1 MGKKLSF
8 ITLFLLGLFTL
19 GITQAGAGGPRVPA
33 FELFSLDGKKYTD
46 QDLLN
51 KPTLLVFW
59 ASWCDVCQHEL
70 PKVHDLKEKM
80 KGKPLQVIAIGFK
93 DSEANI
99 RNYVK
104 SHSATFNFPVLY
116 DPGDRVAARLK
127 AQFTPTLFLLDK
139 KGELVLYHFSGGFF
153 ERPDFQEALQKLLKE
168 A

>member
-1 MGKKLSF
+1 MKKRLSF
-8 ITLFLLGLFTL
+8 VAVFLFALFLLG
-19 GITQAGAGGPRVPA
+19 GIDATAGGPKVPA
-33 FELFSLDGKKYTD
+33 FELFSLDGRKYTD
-46 QDLLN
+46 QDLLE

-104 SHSATFNFPVLY
+104 SHSDTFNFPVLY

-153 ERPDFQEALQKLLKE
+153 ERPDFKEALQKLLKE